1 MRIVLL
7 GDIHVYALA
16 VWPWELLSKR
26 LIGQLNLWFNRR
38 RVFDMKRLPGVARRV
53 LEMEPD
59 ALLCSG
65 DLTTTAQPREFRRLE
80 KILGHVFDQ
89 VPTFI
94 VPGNH
99 DRYTARSMRG
109 RYLERDFIDHTAD
122 AWPHHRA
129 LAPAPGNGDAPGVEL
144 IGLDPTRPTPWFN
157 ASGALGDE
165 QIERFEKTLAA
176 IDPSSRVIV
185 LCHYPIGSPPGHHI
199 ESFGHKL
206 TDDTRLIEVLAAAP
220 HRILYLHGHVHQPW
234 CWRLGEPADNVVAV
248 NAGAPIMADGDHPH
262 GQGFWQ
268 IDIGDAP
275 APGRSGDS
283 LALTHHV
290 PTGDGD
296 WRADAVAIPESP
308 GAAAELP

>member
-53 LEMEPD
+53 LELQPD

-89 VPTFI
+89 IPTFI

-122 AWPHHRA
+122 AWPHHRT
-129 LAPAPGNGDAPGVEL
+129 LADGIEL

-157 ASGALGDE
+157 ASGALGDD
-165 QIERFEKTLAA
+165 QIERFEQTLAA
-176 IDPSSRVIV
+176 IDPAHRVVV

-248 NAGAPIMADGDHPH
+248 NAGAPIMADGEHPH
-262 GQGFWQ
+262 GQGIWQ
-268 IDIGDAP
+268 IEIRDEN
-275 APGRSGDS
+275 
-283 LALTHHV
+283 LALSHHV
-290 PTGDGD
+290 PTGNGE
-296 WRADAVAIPESP
+296 WRVDAVAAPEAP
-308 GAAAELP
+308 GTSAELG